1 MLLMITPGQKI
12 WLGQARI
19 ALGDL
24 GNVSKFRKHVFIP
37 HFLPVRGKEGGKLVE
52 VHVKKKIKPN
62 SALHF
67 EKYPILLETLRL
79 SIFCTTFV
87 KCLEIYSETLQQFLW
102 TSAKQGS
109 QVLQGMWK

>member
-12 WLGQARI
+12 GLGQARI

-24 GNVSKFRKHVFIP
+24 SNLSKFRKHVFIL
-37 HFLPVRGKEGGKLVE
+37 HFLPVKGKEGGKLVE

-67 EKYPILLETLRL
+67 EKISYFIRNT
-79 SIFCTTFV
+79 
-87 KCLEIYSETLQQFLW
+87 
-102 TSAKQGS
+102 
-109 QVLQGMWK
+109 